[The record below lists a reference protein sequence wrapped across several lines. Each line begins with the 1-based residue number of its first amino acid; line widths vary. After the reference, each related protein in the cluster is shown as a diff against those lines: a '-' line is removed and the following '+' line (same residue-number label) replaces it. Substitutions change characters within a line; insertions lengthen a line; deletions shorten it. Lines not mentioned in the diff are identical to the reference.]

1 MADMRTILE
10 RLMDDFHERPLPE
23 LTPRD
28 AQSPALPGKANA
40 VIGMRRA
47 GKTFYCYQQMRTL
60 LASGTAK
67 ERLLYLNFEDERLL
81 PFSAADFQEV
91 LDTYYRKF
99 PAHKKQ
105 TCHVFLDEVQRVEGW
120 DRFVRRVLDT
130 ENLRLW
136 VTGSSSKLLSSEI
149 ATSLRGR
156 SLATEVFPFSFREF
170 LRFHG
175 AEPASVN
182 RFSSEMR
189 AALAHH
195 AQKYLRLGGFP
206 EVQGMDD
213 DLRRRVL
220 QNYLDVVILRDVVE
234 RHAVRNTVV
243 LRALIR
249 HLLTAPATYFSLT
262 KFYHTLRSQGIAC
275 TKNDLYS
282 FLDALADAFLV
293 YLVPIHSRSNKA
305 RQVNPRKV
313 YAIDTG
319 LLDAVSFR
327 MTEDRGALLENL
339 VYLHLRREGLA
350 PEYYFTQSGAEVDF
364 VLPQSRETTCRLIQV
379 CWTLKDP
386 ATRAR
391 EITAL
396 REAMKELR
404 LKRGLILTWMEEDAS
419 LADIAV
425 QPAWK
430 WLVAPNSGD

>member
-1 MADMRTILE
+1 MRVVLE
-10 RLMDDFHERPLPE
+10 RLIDEFHERPLPE
-23 LTPRD
+23 LTARD

-105 TCHVFLDEVQRVEGW
+105 TCHFFLDEVQRVEGW

-130 ENLRLW
+130 EDLRLW

-170 LRFHG
+170 LRFHR

-182 RFSSEMR
+182 RFGSETR

-195 AQKYLRLGGFP
+195 AENYLRRGGFP

-275 TKNDLYS
+275 TKNDLYF

-305 RQVNPRKV
+305 RQVNPRKA
-313 YAIDTG
+313 YAVDTG
-319 LLDAVSFR
+319 LLEAMSFR
-327 MTEDRGALLENL
+327 MTEDRGALLETL
-339 VYLHLRREGLA
+339 VYLELRRQGLA
-350 PEYYFTQSGAEVDF
+350 PEYYFTQSGLEVDF
-364 VLPQSRETTCRLIQV
+364 VLPESGSPQPRLIQV
-379 CWTLKDP
+379 CWSLKDP
-386 ATRAR
+386 ATRQR
-391 EITAL
+391 EQTAL

-404 LKRGLILTWMEEDAS
+404 LKRGLIVTWLEDES
-419 LADIAV
+419 PQPDLEV
-425 QPAWK
+425 QPVWR
-430 WLVAPNSGD
+430 WLVTGAVGA